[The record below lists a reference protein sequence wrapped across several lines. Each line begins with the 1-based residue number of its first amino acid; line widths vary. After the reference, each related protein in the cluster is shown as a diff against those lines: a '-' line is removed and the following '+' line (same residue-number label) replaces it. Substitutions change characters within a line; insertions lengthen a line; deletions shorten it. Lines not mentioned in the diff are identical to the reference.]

1 MVPDVPG
8 ICHVGGFSGLF
19 GLLDRLVE
27 RRADQVGRGAPQG
40 RATDLLSRGSGE
52 RLGARIGID
61 NGLRVIDDKYG
72 IRKRLKHVQE
82 RLTRLKSD
90 TPGLLGIGHTVVPIS
105 FTYPILENKDAFLLE
120 PKAHLVK

>member
-1 MVPDVPG
+1 
-8 ICHVGGFSGLF
+8 VGH
-19 GLLDRLVE
+19 
-27 RRADQVGRGAPQG
+27 GAPQG

-82 RLTRLKSD
+82 CLTRLKSD
-90 TPGLLGIGHTVVPIS
+90 TPGLLGIGHTVVPIP